1 MKYYS
6 TNRNASPTT
15 YGEAVIRGLAPDFGL
30 YYPEEIPL
38 MPKGLIGSG
47 KSLHEISF
55 EAIKHFVG
63 AEISNSELQS
73 IVENVLNFPLPIV
86 EIDQDIFSL
95 ELWHGPTA
103 AFKDVGAR
111 FLSRNLSYFLR
122 NEDKEVI
129 VLVATSG
136 DTGSAVASGFLNVD
150 GIKVV
155 ILYPQGKVS
164 EIQEKQL
171 TTMGNNITALEVNGT
186 FDDCQKMV
194 KQAFNNEELRQQL
207 NLSSANS
214 INIARFLPQM
224 FYYFWAYEQLT
235 NKQKPLA
242 FSVPSGNFGN
252 LTAGLFAKKMGLPVH
267 QFIAATNA
275 NNVVPEFLE
284 TGIYRPRP
292 SIATISNAMDIGDPS
307 NFVRITELYDNNLAS
322 IRNDITGLSF
332 TDDDSKS
339 TMKAV
344 FNEFNYITDPHGALA
359 YKGLKNWMVKNGG
372 QGIFL
377 ETAHPAKFID
387 VVENAI
393 ENKIE
398 IPNKLNEYLKKEKK
412 SILIGNKFEEL
423 KTFLLNF

>member
-6 TNRNASPTT
+6 INRKSPAVNF
-15 YGEAVIRGLAPDFGL
+15 GEAVVRGLAPDYGL
-30 YYPEEIPL
+30 YYPEEIPML
-38 MPKGLIGSG
+38 PSGLIGTG
-47 KSLHEISF
+47 KTLHEICF
-55 EAIKHFVG
+55 EAIKLFIG
-63 AEISNSELQS
+63 SEISNSVLQS
-73 IVENVLNFPLPIV
+73 IVEDVLNFPLPIV
-86 EIDQDIFSL
+86 EVEKDIFSL

-171 TTMGNNITALEVNGT
+171 TTMGNNITALEVKGT

-194 KQAFNNEELRQQL
+194 KHAFNNDELRQQL
-207 NLSSANS
+207 NLTSANS

-224 FYYFWAYEQLT
+224 FYYFWAFEQLN

-267 QFIAATNA
+267 QFIASTNA

-284 TGIYRPRP
+284 TGVYRPRP

-307 NFVRITELYDNNLAS
+307 NFVRISELYDNNIEVMRKDL
-322 IRNDITGLSF
+322 TGFSF
-332 TDDDSKS
+332 SDDDARNI
-339 TMKAV
+339 MKAV
-344 FNEFNYITDPHGALA
+344 YNEFNYLTDPHGALA
-359 YKGLKNWMVKNGG
+359 YKGLKKWMAKNGG

-393 ENKIE
+393 ENKIV
-398 IPNKLNEYLKKEKK
+398 IPEKLNEYLKREKK
-412 SILIGNKFEEL
+412 SILIGNSFEEL
-423 KTFLLNF
+423 KTFLLN

>member
-6 TNRNASPTT
+6 ISRKSPAVNF
-15 YGEAVIRGLAPDFGL
+15 GEAVVRGLAPDYGL
-30 YYPEEIPL
+30 YYPEEIPIL
-38 MPKGLIGSG
+38 PRGLIGTG
-47 KSLHEISF
+47 KTLHEICF
-55 EAIKHFVG
+55 EAIKPFIG
-63 AEISNSELQS
+63 SEISNSVLQT
-73 IVENVLNFPLPIV
+73 IVEDVLNFPLPIV
-86 EIDQDIFSL
+86 EVEQDVFSL

-171 TTMGNNITALEVNGT
+171 TTMGNNITALEVKGT

-194 KQAFNNEELRQQL
+194 KQAFNNDELRQQL
-207 NLSSANS
+207 NLTSANS

-224 FYYFWAYEQLT
+224 FYYFWAYEQLN

-252 LTAGLFAKKMGLPVH
+252 LTAGLFAKKMGLSVQ
-267 QFIAATNA
+267 QFIASTNA

-284 TGIYRPRP
+284 TGVYRPRP

-307 NFVRITELYDNNLAS
+307 NFARISELYDNNIEEMRKDLTGFSFSDYDA
-322 IRNDITGLSF
+322 RN
-332 TDDDSKS
+332 

-344 FNEFNYITDPHGALA
+344 YNEFNYLTDPHGALA
-359 YKGLKNWMVKNGG
+359 YKGLKKWMEKNKG
-372 QGIFL
+372 QGVFL

-387 VVENAI
+387 VVEYAI

-398 IPNKLNEYLKKEKK
+398 IPEKLNEYLKREKK
-412 SILIGNKFEEL
+412 SILIGNSFEEL
-423 KTFLLNF
+423 KTFLLN

>member
-6 TNRNASPTT
+6 INRKSPAVNF
-15 YGEAVIRGLAPDFGL
+15 GEAVVRGLAPDYGL
-30 YYPEEIPL
+30 YYPEEIPML
-38 MPKGLIGSG
+38 PSGLIGTG
-47 KSLHEISF
+47 KTLHEICF
-55 EAIKHFVG
+55 EAIKPFIG
-63 AEISNSELQS
+63 SEISNSILQS
-73 IVENVLNFPLPIV
+73 IVEDVLNFPLPIV
-86 EIDQDIFSL
+86 EVEQDVFSL

-171 TTMGNNITALEVNGT
+171 TTMGNNITALEVKGT

-194 KQAFNNEELRQQL
+194 KHAFNNDELRQQL
-207 NLSSANS
+207 NLTSANS

-224 FYYFWAYEQLT
+224 FYYFWAYEQLN

-267 QFIAATNA
+267 QFIASTNA

-284 TGIYRPRP
+284 TGVYRPRP

-307 NFVRITELYDNNLAS
+307 NFVRISELYDNNIEVMRKDLTGFSFSNDDA
-322 IRNDITGLSF
+322 RN
-332 TDDDSKS
+332 

-344 FNEFNYITDPHGALA
+344 YNEFNYLTDPHGALA
-359 YKGLKNWMVKNGG
+359 YKGLKKWMAKNGG

-393 ENKIE
+393 ENKIV
-398 IPNKLNEYLKKEKK
+398 IPEKLNEYLKREKK
-412 SILIGNKFEEL
+412 SILIGNSFEEL
-423 KTFLLNF
+423 KTFLLN

>member
-1 MKYYS
+1 
-6 TNRNASPTT
+6 
-15 YGEAVIRGLAPDFGL
+15 
-30 YYPEEIPL
+30 
-38 MPKGLIGSG
+38 
-47 KSLHEISF
+47 
-55 EAIKHFVG
+55 
-63 AEISNSELQS
+63 
-73 IVENVLNFPLPIV
+73 
-86 EIDQDIFSL
+86 L

-171 TTMGNNITALEVNGT
+171 TTMGNNINALEVKGT

-194 KQAFNNEELRQQL
+194 KHAFNNDELRQQL
-207 NLSSANS
+207 NLTSANS

-224 FYYFWAYEQLT
+224 FYYFWAFEQLN

-267 QFIAATNA
+267 QFIASTNA

-284 TGIYRPRP
+284 TGVYRPRP

-307 NFVRITELYDNNLAS
+307 NFVRISELYNNNIEEMRKDL
-322 IRNDITGLSF
+322 TGFSF
-332 TDDDSKS
+332 SDDDARN

-344 FNEFNYITDPHGALA
+344 YNEFNYLTDPHGALA
-359 YKGLKNWMVKNGG
+359 YKGLKKWMAKNGG

-393 ENKIE
+393 ENKIA
-398 IPNKLNEYLKKEKK
+398 IPEKLNEYLKREKK
-412 SILIGNKFEEL
+412 SILIGNSFEEL
-423 KTFLLNF
+423 KTFLLN

>member
-6 TNRNASPTT
+6 INRKSPAVNF
-15 YGEAVIRGLAPDFGL
+15 GEAVVRGLAPDYGL
-30 YYPEEIPL
+30 YFPEDIPI
-38 MPKGLIGSG
+38 MPKGLIGTG
-47 KSLHEISF
+47 KSIHEISY
-55 EAIKHFVG
+55 EAIKHFIG
-63 AEISNSELQS
+63 SEISNSVLQT
-73 IVENVLNFPLPIV
+73 IVEDVLNFPLPIV
-86 EIDQDIFSL
+86 EVEQDVFSL

-171 TTMGNNITALEVNGT
+171 TTMGNNITALEVKGT

-194 KQAFNNEELRQQL
+194 KQAFNNDELRQQL

-224 FYYFWAYEQLT
+224 FYYFWAYEQLN

-267 QFIAATNA
+267 QFIASTNA

-307 NFVRITELYDNNLAS
+307 NFVRITELYNSNLES
-322 IRNDITGLSF
+322 LRKDISGYSF
-332 TDDDSKS
+332 SDADSVS
-339 TMKAV
+339 SMKAV
-344 FNEFNYITDPHGALA
+344 YDELNYLTDPHGALA
-359 YKGLKNWMVKNGG
+359 YKGLKNWMSANGG

-393 ENKIE
+393 ENKIQ
-398 IPNKLNEYLKKEKK
+398 IPDRLNEYLKREKK
-412 SILIGNKFEEL
+412 SILIGNSFEEL
-423 KTFLLNF
+423 KTFLLN